1 MSRIDL
7 LLAHHSSL
15 KTQNCFS
22 REVIMSESIISALI
36 QAPFV
41 MVTVYLVHRFL
52 THLNARDSEWR
63 GFTNEMHEALGERVE
78 GLTEAIDRLS
88 HLIIAHDAATR
99 ADMTRAAIRIDTR
112 PDDNDAPTPI
122 RRVR

>member
-1 MSRIDL
+1 
-7 LLAHHSSL
+7 
-15 KTQNCFS
+15 
-22 REVIMSESIISALI
+22 MSESIISALI

-41 MVTVYLVHRFL
+41 LVTVYLVHRFL

-63 GFTNEMHEALGERVE
+63 GFTSEMHERMGERVE

-99 ADMTRAAIRIDTR
+99 GVVRIDPR
-112 PDDNDAPTPI
+112 PDDNDAKPI

>member
-1 MSRIDL
+1 MPD
-7 LLAHHSSL
+7 
-15 KTQNCFS
+15 
-22 REVIMSESIISALI
+22 SIISALI

-41 MVTVYLVHRFL
+41 LVTVYLVHRFL

-63 GFTNEMHEALGERVE
+63 GFTNEMHERMGERVE

-99 ADMTRAAIRIDTR
+99 GAVRVDTQR
-112 PDDNDAPTPI
+112 PDEDAPKPI

>member
-1 MSRIDL
+1 MP
-7 LLAHHSSL
+7 
-15 KTQNCFS
+15 
-22 REVIMSESIISALI
+22 ESIISALI

-41 MVTVYLVHRFL
+41 LVTVYLVHRFL
-52 THLNARDSEWR
+52 THLSTRDAEWR
-63 GFTNEMHEALGERVE
+63 NFTSEMHEALGERVE

-99 ADMTRAAIRIDTR
+99 GAIRIDTR
-112 PDDNDAPTPI
+112 TDESDAPTPI